1 MKEDI
6 TVTCEENDFYGN
18 EEFEFN
24 LERALLI
31 TLFERKMITQ
41 FQFEYALECLERK
54 FGRS

>member
-6 TVTCEENDFYGN
+6 TVTCEENDFYEN

-41 FQFEYALECLERK
+41 FQFEYALECLEKK